1 MMSISP
7 PEGHGP
13 AWLRVQK
20 AGQVAQPAGMC
31 ARSRTNIASSYALCE
46 EMRTLSRPRAVELTM
61 DQSSARMMNL
71 SPSTKKNKMSVDPND
86 SNSEGLGDPEERKRE
101 RKIRTAR
108 QIVAYCF
115 FLAHIVDAAM
125 GRVVLS
131 LPVPALEEVGAD
143 PLVLEIED
151 IRAGELSERE

>member
-46 EMRTLSRPRAVELTM
+46 EKRTLSRPRAVELTM

-71 SPSTKKNKMSVDPND
+71 SPSTRKNKMSVDPNG
-86 SNSEGLGDPEERKRE
+86 SNSERRRGLGDPEERRRE
-101 RKIRTAR
+101 KQKYAPHAR
-108 QIVAYCF
+108 
-115 FLAHIVDAAM
+115 FLLIA
-125 GRVVLS
+125 S
-131 LPVPALEEVGAD
+131 
-143 PLVLEIED
+143 
-151 IRAGELSERE
+151 